1 MHVQHVS
8 TVCQSGLFA
17 CFVSILHGI
26 NVSHVLLEMGQAG
39 SCRAPGWSNLHCVLQ
54 RSSAAIDL
62 ARVPAGCNSLAGLC
76 KGGAVNVTAQLV
88 LLGHENEH
96 RGVSNS
102 VVRHSIVIACILT
115 CAAEVYDIA
124 ATIRVLSLRSTIRI
138 AVYDVRISPFRQSL
152 IGLRSVK
159 SPLARRS
166 VQLV

>member
-1 MHVQHVS
+1 MS
-8 TVCQSGLFA
+8 
-17 CFVSILHGI
+17 
-26 NVSHVLLEMGQAG
+26 EM
-39 SCRAPGWSNLHCVLQ
+39 R
-54 RSSAAIDL
+54 IKK
-62 ARVPAGCNSLAGLC
+62 CNSTAYASISVIVRHEQACDG
-76 KGGAVNVTAQLV
+76 VTCRLV

-96 RGVSNS
+96 RGVSNP